1 MKDMKREKEA
11 TYKVWPM
18 VGRMLRIMKEEQP
31 IQIVRIVIYAFAAG
45 LFPFMEIFLPK
56 IAIGTIETYGKEA
69 TNPLIRAMLIFFCV
83 AGILGFLSDFLL
95 TVMKST
101 NMRIRLRYL
110 ATMSEKIQNMEYCYT
125 EDSKFQEKY
134 DKALNSCNNNSNGV
148 EGTYNHIVEIP
159 AKVITVIGMLI
170 LGCTLNPL
178 VILMLVLHTAAI
190 MWGSAKSHDYQY
202 KRKEDQAKASR
213 KLKYCRDTTNDFT
226 FGKDIRIFNF
236 RDRILRN
243 YRAEIEADTRVIGDI
258 KKKEW
263 IYGFLG
269 MGTMLITNIVMYG
282 ILIYESYHGMPIS
295 SFTMYVFLISVLMA
309 AMIELGE
316 YLTFIRNEGQYVFDF
331 FKLMDTKLVT
341 EGEIDELP
349 KEMEIRFDHVWFKYP
364 GTENYIYKDF
374 SFTIQKGERLAI
386 VGVNGAGKTTLVKL
400 MCGLYAPTKGHIYI
414 NDIDLQEYKKET
426 LYQMFGTV
434 FQDFAVLAFPV
445 KENVAASKEVDEAR
459 VKEVLESV
467 GLGKKIESL
476 PKGIDTMMLKIVDEE
491 GTDLS
496 GGERQKLAIARALY
510 KDAPMV
516 IMDEPTAAL
525 DALAEAEIYESF
537 SNLVEGKTAV
547 YISHRLAST
556 KFCDKIALFDG
567 DGVKEYGTHEE
578 LMEKKGTY
586 YDMFVVQGKYYQE
599 DAAV

>member
-45 LFPFMEIFLPK
+45 LFPFMEILLPK

-83 AGILGFLSDFLL
+83 AGVLGFLSDFLL

-159 AKVITVIGMLI
+159 AKVITVIGMLL

-243 YRAEIEADTRVIGDI
+243 YRAEIEAYTRVIGDI

-414 NDIDLQEYKKET
+414 NDIDLQE
-426 LYQMFGTV
+426 
-434 FQDFAVLAFPV
+434 
-445 KENVAASKEVDEAR
+445 
-459 VKEVLESV
+459 VLESV

>member
-1 MKDMKREKEA
+1 
-11 TYKVWPM
+11 
-18 VGRMLRIMKEEQP
+18 
-31 IQIVRIVIYAFAAG
+31 
-45 LFPFMEIFLPK
+45 
-56 IAIGTIETYGKEA
+56 
-69 TNPLIRAMLIFFCV
+69 
-83 AGILGFLSDFLL
+83 
-95 TVMKST
+95 
-101 NMRIRLRYL
+101 
-110 ATMSEKIQNMEYCYT
+110 
-125 EDSKFQEKY
+125 
-134 DKALNSCNNNSNGV
+134 
-148 EGTYNHIVEIP
+148 
-159 AKVITVIGMLI
+159 
-170 LGCTLNPL
+170 
-178 VILMLVLHTAAI
+178 
-190 MWGSAKSHDYQY
+190 
-202 KRKEDQAKASR
+202 
-213 KLKYCRDTTNDFT
+213 
-226 FGKDIRIFNF
+226 
-236 RDRILRN
+236 
-243 YRAEIEADTRVIGDI
+243 
-258 KKKEW
+258 
-263 IYGFLG
+263 
-269 MGTMLITNIVMYG
+269 
-282 ILIYESYHGMPIS
+282 
-295 SFTMYVFLISVLMA
+295 
-309 AMIELGE
+309 
-316 YLTFIRNEGQYVFDF
+316 
-331 FKLMDTKLVT
+331 MDTKLVT

-467 GLGKKIESL
+467 GLGKKIENL